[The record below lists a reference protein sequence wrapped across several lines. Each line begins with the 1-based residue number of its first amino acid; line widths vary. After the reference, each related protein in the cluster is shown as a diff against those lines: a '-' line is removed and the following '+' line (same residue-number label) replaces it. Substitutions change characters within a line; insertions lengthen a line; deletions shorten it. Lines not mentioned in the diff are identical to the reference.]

1 MSRAPLLSAALFAL
15 SVSACAGA
23 TEEQLRARAA
33 FDMSCP
39 QGKIHLVQLDERTQG
54 VTGCGQKG
62 TYVETCGHV
71 DGYGG
76 KHDCTWV
83 LNTDSKRIQKS
94 EDE

>member
-1 MSRAPLLSAALFAL
+1 MPPMKATLPAVLALFI
-15 SVSACAGA
+15 VCACGA

-39 QGKIHLVQLDERTQG
+39 NEQLTLVQIDDRTQG
-54 VTGCGQKG
+54 VTGCGQKA
-62 TYVETCGHV
+62 TYVESCGMR

-83 LNTDSKRIQKS
+83 LNTDSKRVS
-94 EDE
+94 P